1 MFGNFIIIFNMN
13 SFNSCYALYVSKP
26 VLSVDFG
33 PTQISQESGTSTVN
47 SVTLKFYPP
56 TNYPHHLIIQI

>member
-1 MFGNFIIIFNMN
+1 MN